1 MHGNGTSGVKFH
13 STSTYMIYVQ
23 EEDIAQ
29 DQQMMPWDLGMGNR
43 EAFVTFISLVD
54 FWDGSL

>member
-1 MHGNGTSGVKFH
+1 MHGNGISGVKFH

-43 EAFVTFISLVD
+43 EAFVTFISLV
-54 FWDGSL
+54 